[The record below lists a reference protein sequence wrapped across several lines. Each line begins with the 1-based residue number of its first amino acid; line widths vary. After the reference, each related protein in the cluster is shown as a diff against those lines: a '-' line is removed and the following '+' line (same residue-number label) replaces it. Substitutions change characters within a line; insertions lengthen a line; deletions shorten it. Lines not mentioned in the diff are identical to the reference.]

1 MPQFFGFL
9 YKYPIRLILLHN
21 TVAEMFRQSK
31 EEGYEV
37 VAITLAALLI
47 FSTLF
52 LTENRAVRERENA
65 YLVVPETSQSITQTT
80 VYVSEGSKTSDTL
93 KDVSSTVP
101 ELAHIDLVTT
111 TMLSDKSPMIPGS
124 TLPKDSEVIPEKV
137 LDDLEI
143 DACTAADE
151 NGACRT
157 KLYDL
162 GIVDIDDC
170 CKYLGRCCL

>member
-1 MPQFFGFL
+1 
-9 YKYPIRLILLHN
+9 
-21 TVAEMFRQSK
+21 MFRRSK

-52 LTENRAVRERENA
+52 LTENRAMREREN
-65 YLVVPETSQSITQTT
+65 VPLAPEAPQSITQTT
-80 VYVSEGSKTSDTL
+80 VYVPEGSKTSDTL
-93 KDVSSTVP
+93 KDVPSTVP
-101 ELAHIDLVTT
+101 EPAHIDVVTT
-111 TMLSDKSPMIPGS
+111 TMIPDKSPLITDT
-124 TLPKDSEVIPEKV
+124 TLSKDSGVIPEKV

-151 NGACRT
+151 NGGCRT

-162 GIVDIDDC
+162 GIVYIDDC
-170 CKYLGRCCL
+170 CKYLGRCCA